1 MPRFILRRLG
11 LIVVVLIGITLITF
25 TLSHVIPGNPAL
37 LIAGKGATPRSLAQ
51 IRHEYGLSGSLPSQ
65 YLKYISGLLH
75 GNLGISTYSRRPV
88 IDDLGAYIPATLEL
102 VLFAAFIVIS
112 VGVPLGVVSAIRP
125 GGVID
130 NVGRV
135 VAIAGSSLPLFWLG
149 LVLQLILGGK
159 LHLLPLTGRLSPSYN
174 PPPTVTGMYTLDSL
188 FAGQFATF
196 ANALEH
202 ILLPA
207 VTLAF
212 ASLSMVVRVTR
223 ASMLEALG
231 QDYIRTAETKGLTR
245 RRVIVR
251 HALRNALMAPFT
263 LFVLQFGYLLSGV
276 FFVEVVFSWPGIG
289 SYTVNAV
296 GASDYQAIMGVTLFV
311 AVSYSMLNLLADL
324 VYLKLDPR
332 ISYGR

>member
-1 MPRFILRRLG
+1 VARFILRRIG
-11 LIVVVLIGITLITF
+11 LIGIVLVGITLITF
-25 TLSHVIPGNPAL
+25 TLSHVVPGNPAL

-51 IRHEYGLSGSLPSQ
+51 IRREYGLDGSLATQ
-65 YLKYISGLLH
+65 YVKYVSGLLH

-88 IDDLGAYIPATLEL
+88 IDDLGTYIPATLEL
-102 VLFAAFIVIS
+102 VLYAVLIVLV
-112 VGVPLGVVSAIRP
+112 VGVPLGVISAIRP
-125 GGVID
+125 GGAID
-130 NVGRV
+130 NAGRV

-149 LVLQLILGGK
+149 LVLQLIVGGK
-159 LHLLPLTGRLSPSYN
+159 LHLLPLTGRLSSAYG
-174 PPPTVTGMYTLDSL
+174 PPPTVTGMYTVDALL
-188 FAGQFATF
+188 AGQLGTF
-196 ANALEH
+196 FNALEH
-202 ILLPA
+202 IVLPS

-289 SYTVNAV
+289 SYTVSAV

-311 AVSYSMLNLLADL
+311 ACTYSALNLMADL

-332 ISYGR
+332 ISYAK